1 MTSDERREVAA
12 RLREN
17 ANKHGAV
24 LDYPGSTQVASWW
37 LLLHTIGC
45 NSNEQ
50 EVAFNML
57 ADLIDPTC
65 HDLGGEEAQPN
76 YCPNCGARLV
86 IERHLVDGD
95 YECVCRYILGRRRA
109 MADLVDPVARPVPVL
124 ASDDVN
130 CPHCGTRIDW
140 EEE

>member
-1 MTSDERREVAA
+1 MASDGMSREDACELAGEMEDFLDIPAA
-12 RLREN
+12 VCE
-17 ANKHGAV
+17 
-24 LDYPGSTQVASWW
+24 S
-37 LLLHTIGC
+37 
-45 NSNEQ
+45 
-50 EVAFNML
+50 
-57 ADLIDPTC
+57 
-65 HDLGGEEAQPN
+65 
-76 YCPNCGARLV
+76 